1 MDGIAEISSPAE
13 GSTTGLTFS
22 VFGSAAC
29 FPRADLKYYKIELL
43 GQGCGMEEGC
53 FVCEGRSEV
62 LRGKL
67 CDIDLTR
74 GNPSGLY
81 QLRLTVIG
89 IDSVDY
95 AIFPNKPKISIK
107 ISR

>member
-1 MDGIAEISSPAE
+1 VY
-13 GSTTGLTFS
+13 GS
-22 VFGSAAC
+22 VAC
-29 FPRADLKYYKIELL
+29 LPHTDLKYYKIELL
-43 GQGCGMEEGC
+43 GQGCGEEAGC

-74 GNPSGLY
+74 GNPDGLY
-81 QLRLTVIG
+81 QLRLTVVG